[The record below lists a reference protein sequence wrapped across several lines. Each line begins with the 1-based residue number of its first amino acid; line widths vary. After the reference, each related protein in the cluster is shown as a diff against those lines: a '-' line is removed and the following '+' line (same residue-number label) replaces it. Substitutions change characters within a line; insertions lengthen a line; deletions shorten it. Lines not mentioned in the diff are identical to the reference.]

1 MVKRKESS
9 NNNVRRA
16 FLMLLF
22 VSIVTAALS
31 AGMVFFFKNIRAF
44 VPELV
49 GVVCLIGIVISYMF
63 VREHPLKQKCRE
75 MIIVSVNYLIVV
87 LMALIYNVG
96 FLVDVLS
103 LFLFSLVF
111 IINNLQT
118 KDVSSSLL
126 YNANSVFSMTMSVT
140 LGGLL
145 YARNISA
152 DWGTLYVTFLAGMI
166 FVILGFIIATIILF
180 SVDKFQESAQK

>member
-1 MVKRKESS
+1 METDVQRKGS
-9 NNNVRRA
+9 NKSNVWRA
-16 FLMLLF
+16 FVLLLS
-22 VSIVTAALS
+22 VSIFAAALS
-31 AGMVFFFKNIRAF
+31 AGMVCFFEKIRIII
-44 VPELV
+44 PELV
-49 GVVCLIGIVISYMF
+49 GVVCIVGIVLSYLL
-63 VREHPLKQKCRE
+63 VRKHPFKQKCRE
-75 MIIVSVNYLIVV
+75 MIIVSINYLIVV

-145 YARNISA
+145 YARNISD
-152 DWGTLYVTFLAGMI
+152 DWGTLYITFLAGM
-166 FVILGFIIATIILF
+166 FSVIIGFIIATIILF
-180 SVDKFQESAQK
+180 SVDNYFK